1 MDRLA
6 FEQLVSAWLDDRQ
19 NNALRRQI
27 NAACAA
33 DPACRR
39 LLAQYEKLEPFLRA
53 AAVEAPRVNW
63 QNFRKAV
70 STEIARTAPTTA
82 DSPELDALLCQ
93 ALPGIETRID
103 WEHYAR
109 RVSGAVDN
117 ATFAGRVLHLRHWR
131 PIMAVAGLAAAAAII
146 LWIGIRPAGSRVA
159 PPPTGPAVAVSEPRA
174 AVNIQP
180 APAVSP
186 APSATEPPTV
196 AIRVDVPGEPSAAPV
211 VAVAVPSG
219 PAVVQVHVIEDSSH
233 APAVAQADR
242 REPADQAS
250 EPEVFFML
258 EPPDRTVL
266 ASAAGLGSH

>member
-1 MDRLA
+1 MDRLT

-27 NAACAA
+27 DAACVA

-39 LLAQYEKLEPFLRA
+39 LLAQYEKLEPLLQA
-53 AAVEAPRVNW
+53 AAAEAPRVNW

-82 DSPELDALLCQ
+82 DSPDLDALLCQ
-93 ALPGIETRID
+93 ALPGIETRVD

-109 RVSGAVDN
+109 RVSGAVDD
-117 ATFAGRVLHLRHWR
+117 ATFAGRALRLRRWR

-146 LWIGIRPAGSRVA
+146 LWIGVRPAGSPVA
-159 PPPTGPAVAVSEPRA
+159 PPPTGPTVAVSEPRA
-174 AVNIQP
+174 AANDQP
-180 APAVSP
+180 APAVTP
-186 APSATEPPTV
+186 AAKPPTV
-196 AIRVDVPGEPSAAPV
+196 AIRIDLPGEPSAAPA
-211 VAVAVPSG
+211 VAVAAPSS
-219 PAVVQVHVIEDSSH
+219 PAVVQVRVIEDASR

-242 REPADQAS
+242 REPGNQVS

-258 EPPDRTVL
+258 EPPGRTVL
-266 ASAAGLGSH
+266 ASAAGFGSH